1 MKRSLLSVLLAMLV
15 ASACTSLPEMKG
27 PFARSSKGATQT
39 DAGADEAQPAETSPY
54 PQNNPFG
61 N

>member
-1 MKRSLLSVLLAMLV
+1 MKRTLLSVLIVMLT

-27 PFARSSKGATQT
+27 PFARNSKGATQT
-39 DAGADEAQPAETSPY
+39 DAGADEAQPTDGSPY
-54 PQNNPFG
+54 PYNNPFG

>member
-1 MKRSLLSVLLAMLV
+1 MKRTLLSVLVVMLT

-27 PFARSSKGATQT
+27 PFASSSKGATQT
-39 DAGADEAQPAETSPY
+39 DAGPDEAQKPQSSPFPY
-54 PQNNPFG
+54 NNPFG

>member
-1 MKRSLLSVLLAMLV
+1 MKRTLLSVLIVTLAL
-15 ASACTSLPEMKG
+15 SACTSLPEMKG
-27 PFARSSKGATQT
+27 PFARNSRGATQT
-39 DAGADEAQPAETSPY
+39 DGGSDDGQQQETSPY

>member
-1 MKRSLLSVLLAMLV
+1 MKRTLLSVLIVTLAL
-15 ASACTSLPEMKG
+15 SACTSLPEMKG
-27 PFARSSKGATQT
+27 PFARNSKGATQT
-39 DAGADEAQPAETSPY
+39 DAGPDEAQQPETSPY